1 MAVVYLSLGSNLGN
15 RKEMLSKAIKEII
28 SNGNILIASSSLY
41 ETEPIQIDGFHE
53 AFYNQV
59 IKIETHKSP
68 LQLLE
73 IIHQIELK
81 QGRIRDGKISSRTID
96 VDILFYDNK
105 IINSEELKIPHPR
118 LHTRNFVLIPLME
131 IDAYFVHPKFNK
143 TIEELYD
150 ECKDTSEIIILDHD

>member
-81 QGRIRDGKISSRTID
+81 QGRIRDGKISS
-96 VDILFYDNK
+96 
-105 IINSEELKIPHPR
+105 PHPR

>member
-1 MAVVYLSLGSNLGN
+1 MKLNQYKSMDSM
-15 RKEMLSKAIKEII
+15 RHFITRLSKLK
-28 SNGNILIASSSLY
+28 LI
-41 ETEPIQIDGFHE
+41 
-53 AFYNQV
+53 N
-59 IKIETHKSP
+59 
-68 LQLLE
+68 
-73 IIHQIELK
+73 

-96 VDILFYDNK
+96 IDILFYDNK